1 MAKKTSKRTEA
12 RNRYLLRTVAKQRG
26 WNVSH
31 IAKGGNFLEE
41 QEIEDTFPDIGLNG
55 AKPDDRVENVGVRV
69 TP

>member
-31 IAKGGNFLEE
+31 VAKGGNFLEE
-41 QEIEDTFPDIGLNG
+41 QEIEDAFPDIGLNG
-55 AKPDDRVENVGVRV
+55 TKPD
-69 TP
+69 